1 MKYLGESF
9 DLGAESQE
17 ESATS
22 SAAFEAQLA
31 AVQDRLNESKIE
43 LESPEWRELA
53 LQEGRLLVAL
63 DRGPDAWQSGRSC
76 FDRFCKARLWAEAIE
91 AARIMFQSGE
101 TDALVALGHG
111 VWLAVTFPV
120 DPELSVA
127 LLQDIIEETPDD
139 SDGAAV
145 AAAVAAYVVELRSE
159 GKEHKSLSFFTN
171 QMLGA
176 VARRHSGIEDQKA
189 FDQWIERLELHDPA
203 RFLPRLRNVVDV
215 LVQDNWWIDREAI
228 QALLP
233 VQ

>member
-1 MKYLGESF
+1 MKYLGDSI
-9 DLGAESQE
+9 DLGAESQQDA
-17 ESATS
+17 ATS

-31 AVQDRLNESKIE
+31 AVQDRLGEREIE
-43 LESPEWRELA
+43 LESPQWRELA

-63 DRGPDAWQSGRSC
+63 ERGPAAWQSGRRC
-76 FDRFCKARLWAEAIE
+76 FDRFCDARLWAEAIE

-101 TDALVALGHG
+101 QDALVALGHG

-145 AAAVAAYVVELRSE
+145 AAATAAYVVDLRSE
-159 GKEHKSLSFFTN
+159 GKEYDSLSFFTN
-171 QMLGA
+171 QMLGT
-176 VARRHSGIEDQKA
+176 VARRHSGIEDQQA
-189 FDQWIERLELHDPA
+189 FDLWIERLELDDPA
-203 RFLPRLRNVVDV
+203 CFLPRLRNVVDV
-215 LVQDNWWIDREAI
+215 LVQNDWWIDREAN
-228 QALLP
+228 QASLP

>member
-63 DRGPDAWQSGRSC
+63 ERGPDAWQSGRSC

-159 GKEHKSLSFFTN
+159 GKEHESLSFFTN
-171 QMLGA
+171 QLLGA
-176 VARRHSGIEDQKA
+176 VARRHSGIEDQEA

>member
-1 MKYLGESF
+1 MKYLGDTF
-9 DLGAESQE
+9 DLGAESQQDA
-17 ESATS
+17 ATS
-22 SAAFEAQLA
+22 TVAFEAQLA
-31 AVQDRLNESKIE
+31 AVQDRLGEREIE
-43 LESPEWRELA
+43 LESPQWRELA

-63 DRGPDAWQSGRSC
+63 ERGPAAWQSGRRC
-76 FDRFCKARLWAEAIE
+76 FDRFCDARLWAEAIE

-101 TDALVALGHG
+101 QDALVALGHG

-145 AAAVAAYVVELRSE
+145 AAATAAYVVDLRSE
-159 GKEHKSLSFFTN
+159 GKEYDSLSFFTN
-171 QMLGA
+171 QMLGT
-176 VARRHSGIEDQKA
+176 VARRHSGIEDQEE
-189 FDQWIERLELHDPA
+189 FDQWIERLELNDPA
-203 RFLPRLRNVVDV
+203 CFLPRLRNVVDV

-228 QALLP
+228 QASLP

>member
-17 ESATS
+17 ESAPS

-63 DRGPDAWQSGRSC
+63 ERGPDAWQSGRSC

-159 GKEHKSLSFFTN
+159 GKERKSLSFFTN

-176 VARRHSGIEDQKA
+176 VARRHSGIEDQEA

-203 RFLPRLRNVVDV
+203 RFLPRLRNVVV
-215 LVQDNWWIDREAI
+215 VVVQDNWWIDREAI

>member
-1 MKYLGESF
+1 MKYLGDSI
-9 DLGAESQE
+9 DLGAESQQDA
-17 ESATS
+17 ATS

-31 AVQDRLNESKIE
+31 AVQDRLGEREIE
-43 LESPEWRELA
+43 LESPQWRELA

-63 DRGPDAWQSGRSC
+63 ERGPAAWQSGRRC
-76 FDRFCKARLWAEAIE
+76 FDRFCDARLWAEAIE

-101 TDALVALGHG
+101 QDALVALGHG

-145 AAAVAAYVVELRSE
+145 AAATAAYVVDLRSE
-159 GKEHKSLSFFTN
+159 GKEYDSLSFFTN

-176 VARRHSGIEDQKA
+176 VARRHSGIEDQEA
-189 FDQWIERLELHDPA
+189 FDQWIERLELNDPA
-203 RFLPRLRNVVDV
+203 CFLPRLRNVVDV

-228 QALLP
+228 QASLP

>member
-1 MKYLGESF
+1 MKYLGDTF

-22 SAAFEAQLA
+22 SAALEAQLA
-31 AVQDRLNESKIE
+31 AVQDRLNESEIE

-63 DRGPDAWQSGRSC
+63 ERGADAWQSGRRC
-76 FDRFCKARLWAEAIE
+76 FDRFCNARLWAETIE

-101 TDALVALGHG
+101 ADALVALGHG

-145 AAAVAAYVVELRSE
+145 AAAAAAYVVDLRSA
-159 GKEHKSLSFFTN
+159 GKEHESLSFFTN
-171 QMLGA
+171 QMLGT
-176 VARRHSGIEDQKA
+176 VARRHSGVEDQEA
-189 FDQWIERLELHDPA
+189 FDQWAKRLELHDPA

-215 LVQDNWWIDREAI
+215 LVQDDWWIDREAI
-228 QALLP
+228 QASLP

>member
-1 MKYLGESF
+1 MKYLGDSI
-9 DLGAESQE
+9 DLGAESQQDA
-17 ESATS
+17 ATS
-22 SAAFEAQLA
+22 SAALEAQLA
-31 AVQDRLNESKIE
+31 AVQDRLGEREIE
-43 LESPEWRELA
+43 LESPQWRELA

-63 DRGPDAWQSGRSC
+63 ERGPAAWQSGRRC
-76 FDRFCKARLWAEAIE
+76 FDRFCDARLWAEAIE

-101 TDALVALGHG
+101 QDALVALGHG

-145 AAAVAAYVVELRSE
+145 AAATAAYVVDLRSE
-159 GKEHKSLSFFTN
+159 GKEYDSLSFFTN
-171 QMLGA
+171 QMLGT
-176 VARRHSGIEDQKA
+176 VARRHSGIEDQQA
-189 FDQWIERLELHDPA
+189 FDLWIERLELDDPA
-203 RFLPRLRNVVDV
+203 CFLPRLRNVVDV

-228 QALLP
+228 QASLP

>member
-63 DRGPDAWQSGRSC
+63 ERGPDAWQSGRSC

-159 GKEHKSLSFFTN
+159 GKEHESLSFFTN

-176 VARRHSGIEDQKA
+176 VARRHSGIEDQEA

>member
-63 DRGPDAWQSGRSC
+63 ERGPDAWQSGRSC
-76 FDRFCKARLWAEAIE
+76 FDQFCKARLWAEAIE

-176 VARRHSGIEDQKA
+176 VARRHSGIEDQEA

>member
-1 MKYLGESF
+1 M
-9 DLGAESQE
+9 
-17 ESATS
+17 
-22 SAAFEAQLA
+22 
-31 AVQDRLNESKIE
+31 
-43 LESPEWRELA
+43 
-53 LQEGRLLVAL
+53 
-63 DRGPDAWQSGRSC
+63 
-76 FDRFCKARLWAEAIE
+76 
-91 AARIMFQSGE
+91 
-101 TDALVALGHG
+101 
-111 VWLAVTFPV
+111 
-120 DPELSVA
+120 
-127 LLQDIIEETPDD
+127 QDIIEETPDD

-176 VARRHSGIEDQKA
+176 VARRHSGFEDQEA

-215 LVQDNWWIDREAI
+215 LVQDNWGSDREAI

>member
-63 DRGPDAWQSGRSC
+63 ERGPDAWQSGRSC

-159 GKEHKSLSFFTN
+159 GKEHKSLSFFPN

-176 VARRHSGIEDQKA
+176 VARRHSGIEDQEA

-215 LVQDNWWIDREAI
+215 VVQDNWWIDREAI

>member
-1 MKYLGESF
+1 MKYLGDSI
-9 DLGAESQE
+9 DLGAESQQDA
-17 ESATS
+17 ATS

-31 AVQDRLNESKIE
+31 AVQDRLGEREIE
-43 LESPEWRELA
+43 LESPQWRELA

-63 DRGPDAWQSGRSC
+63 ERGPAAWQSGRRC
-76 FDRFCKARLWAEAIE
+76 FDRFCDARLWAEAIE

-101 TDALVALGHG
+101 QDALVELGHG

-145 AAAVAAYVVELRSE
+145 AAATAAYVVDLRSE
-159 GKEHKSLSFFTN
+159 GKEYDSLSFFTN
-171 QMLGA
+171 QMLGT
-176 VARRHSGIEDQKA
+176 VARRHSGIEDQQA
-189 FDQWIERLELHDPA
+189 FDLWIKRLELDDPA
-203 RFLPRLRNVVDV
+203 CFLPRLRNVVDV

-228 QALLP
+228 QASLP